1 MSKDNGVLLNIYL
14 DKDSIILDKKINMIV
29 GGDSCGKTR
38 IFNLFK
44 YEDNY
49 VPKPRERYS
58 YISGI
63 SPDDVFLSNNDAR
76 GAAFDLSF
84 LQKTIAHSEVLENKF
99 GPTFR
104 TDLTTVYRYKK
115 GLKMIKM
122 SIFAA
127 VAIDELKKKNRVS
140 EFDGDSIVYKLKK

>member
-29 GGDSCGKTR
+29 GGDSCSKTR

-63 SPDDVFLSNNDAR
+63 SPEDVFLSNNDAR

-84 LQKTIAHSEVLENKF
+84 L
-99 GPTFR
+99 
-104 TDLTTVYRYKK
+104 
-115 GLKMIKM
+115 
-122 SIFAA
+122 
-127 VAIDELKKKNRVS
+127 
-140 EFDGDSIVYKLKK
+140 